1 MKRIFLLG
9 ILSFSLSLLHAQ
21 GIDQQYRE
29 NLIQFSGVV
38 VTADSI
44 TPIPFVHISIEGTHL
59 GTIADY
65 FGYFSFVAHKQDTI
79 VFSAVG
85 REKGRFIIPDTIS
98 EKRYSLVHVMDQDT
112 IMLPQTVIYP
122 WPSKEAFKEVFLT
135 FDVPDDDYER
145 ARKNLEASKI
155 RTIAKQMPNTG
166 SMNFTHDMAMVQ
178 QKLYYNGQLQPLSI
192 LNPIAWAKFIKAWK
206 NGDFKRKK

>member
-1 MKRIFLLG
+1 MQG
-9 ILSFSLSLLHAQ
+9 Q
-21 GIDQQYRE
+21 GINQLYKE

-44 TPIPFVHISIEGTHL
+44 TPIPFVHISIEGTNL

-85 REKGRFIIPDTIS
+85 RKKGKFIIPDTIS
-98 EKRYSLVHVMDQDT
+98 ENRYSLVHVMDQDT
-112 IMLPQTVIYP
+112 ILLPQTVIYP

-135 FDVPDDDYER
+135 YNVPDDDFER

-166 SMNFTHDMAMVQ
+166 SMNFKHDMTMVQ

-206 NGDFKRKK
+206 NGDFKREK